1 MVIGGW
7 GKGSGEDARVSD
19 VELVRLGSDADECD
33 PPDLGNKIYM
43 HESVTTSN
51 VFNVTDVLTCGGAPL
66 NAGTVYTNNC
76 TLLTATGELRSFP
89 SMDCKR
95 YEFQMVNINESVYAI
110 GGKSTHPSDYP
121 KDNGCGDSRSVKG
134 SRDTMEITNVKTGNQ
149 WIKEDIPFTS
159 WAQCVVAINN
169 KIVVIGGFF
178 ANEKNGVRKF
188 DLYEI
193 D

>member
-1 MVIGGW
+1 MLGGW
-7 GKGSGEDARVSD
+7 ENGNGEDGRVSD
-19 VELVRLGSDADECD
+19 VELVRLGSDTDECD
-33 PPDLGNKIYM
+33 PPDLGNRIWM
-43 HESVTTSN
+43 HESVTTSKG
-51 VFNVTDVLTCGGAPL
+51 VLTCGGSPL
-66 NAGTVYTNNC
+66 NAGTVYTNSC
-76 TLLTATGELRSFP
+76 TLQTATGELRSFP
-89 SMDCKR
+89 SMNCRR

-121 KDNGCGDSRSVKG
+121 KDNGCGESRSEPG

-178 ANEKNGVRKF
+178 ANEKNGVRK
-188 DLYEI
+188 I
-193 D
+193 